1 MGRGYRQM
9 DTVQC
14 IDGNLRQK
22 DIRHM
27 DTADLR
33 SWQIDDASYGW
44 LLKIGGRC
52 RQSDTLDRYVC
63 TSMYSRR
70 KDMQV
75 NRYYRYMDTEQ
86 YIYTKTF
93 W

>member
-1 MGRGYRQM
+1 M

-14 IDGNLRQK
+14 IDGNLRKK

-33 SWQIDDASYGW
+33 SWQIDDASDGW

-52 RQSDTLDRYVC
+52 RQSDTLDRYVPYVRVC
-63 TSMYSRR
+63 TVDERTCR
-70 KDMQV
+70 
-75 NRYYRYMDTEQ
+75 
-86 YIYTKTF
+86 
-93 W
+93 